1 MARLLRKLGQD
12 PGISYQGVRDH
23 FFNQLYQQISYSEI
37 KDSAFDVAELVFAL
51 EGVLVC
57 DPEAVN
63 EAVLER
69 SMKVIR
75 HAQDINPNWRPLR
88 PFRTNPQGGVQ
99 APVSIEVALSLL
111 RVVDLTDRYRP
122 TTRSFASNRGV
133 FRRYTEWLRSTRV
146 AGKVRNGETF
156 RGWQS
161 EHAYSTKPMMHL
173 WETSQ
178 VLLYLFNYRTL
189 LGRHLA
195 ASALEAAGFSI
206 AAPQHATGEPSGI
219 WRTWEQ
225 GEPLAGLDPTSPYR
239 IYASIRRSYVD
250 PHAQAAAS
258 GPTPRARYSFLL
270 YGPPG
275 TGKTS
280 VAEKLAASLRWRLLT
295 ITTSDFVILG
305 EAQIEARAKAI
316 FEVLQLQTDC
326 VVLFDEIDRLL
337 LDRDSIDYQAQGD
350 FFQLMTPSMLTKLN
364 DLRRLKRVIF
374 IISTNYADRID
385 SAITRPG
392 RIDAHYLLPPPN
404 LRQRTRILYRR
415 LSKSSTLGTVG
426 RSDRRAVAMRTA
438 LYSWTELQRVVE
450 RAEELTTERG
460 LTGPEALKAAC
471 FDVQPTIKLSTY
483 IKRVNDAKPGPP
495 DRLLEELFVLSYL
508 EAEVKPSPDLSNVDL
523 GTLKSHWADRRALVR
538 DGQIREKLDAFLR

>member
-1 MARLLRKLGQD
+1 L
-12 PGISYQGVRDH
+12 VRDH
-23 FFNQLYQQISYSEI
+23 FFNQLHQQISYSEI
-37 KDSAFDVAELVFAL
+37 RDSAFDVAELVFAL
-51 EGVLVC
+51 EGVLAC

-69 SMKVIR
+69 SLDIIR
-75 HAQDINPNWRPLR
+75 RVQDINPNWRPLR

-111 RVVDLTDRYRP
+111 RVVDLADRYRP
-122 TTRSFASNRGV
+122 TTKSFASNRTV

-146 AGKVRNGETF
+146 AGKVKDGRMF

-161 EHAYSTKPMMHL
+161 EHAYSTTTMMHL

-189 LGRHLA
+189 LRRHLA
-195 ASALEAAGFSI
+195 TAALEAGAISV
-206 AAPQHATGEPSGI
+206 AAPRREIGEPPDV
-219 WRTWEQ
+219 WTRWEK
-225 GEPLAGLDPTSPYR
+225 GEPLLGLELTSPYR
-239 IYASIRRSYVD
+239 VYANIRRFFVT
-250 PHAQAAAS
+250 PHAAAAAS
-258 GPTPRARYSFLL
+258 GPGAKARYSFLL

-305 EAQIEARAKAI
+305 EAQVEARAKAI
-316 FEVLQLQTDC
+316 FDVLQLQTDC
-326 VVLFDEIDRLL
+326 VILFDEIDRLL
-337 LDRDSIDYQAQGD
+337 LDRDSIDYRAQGD

-364 DLRRLKRVIF
+364 DLRRRQRVIF

-392 RIDAHYLLPPPN
+392 RIDAHYLLPPPD
-404 LRQRTRILYRR
+404 LPQRVRILYRR
-415 LSKSSTLGTVG
+415 LSKSAVLRTAN
-426 RSDRRAVAMRTA
+426 REERRAVAEQTA

-450 RAEELTTERG
+450 RAEELTTERS
-460 LTGPEALKAAC
+460 LAGPEALEAAC
-471 FDVQPTIKLSTY
+471 SDVQPTIKLSTY
-483 IKRVNDAKPGPP
+483 INRVNDTKPGPP
-495 DRLLEELFVLSYL
+495 DRLLEELFLLSYL
-508 EAEVKPSPDLSNVDL
+508 VAEVKSSPGLSTVDHD
-523 GTLKSHWADRRALVR
+523 TLRSHWADRRALVR
-538 DGQIREKLDAFLR
+538 DGQVREKLDVFLR